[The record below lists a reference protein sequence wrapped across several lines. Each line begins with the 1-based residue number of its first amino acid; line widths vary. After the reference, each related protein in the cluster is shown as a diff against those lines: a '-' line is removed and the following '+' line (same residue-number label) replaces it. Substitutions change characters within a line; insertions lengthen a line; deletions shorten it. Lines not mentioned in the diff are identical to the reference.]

1 MRKKKKNEI
10 IKVEKI
16 NELHTASITNNET
29 INKEI
34 KKPLLL
40 STTKNKLNTIIE
52 KKDNTKLK
60 ENIFNINNIEKDIDL
75 LNNNK
80 INNKNKK
87 INKKTHKNDKD
98 IIKLKNNIL
107 INKDY
112 KYENLINY
120 VKSNKI
126 KIINMLYKK
135 KILKNKEV
143 PLLLLLNL
151 YANYI
156 NNDIEIIV

>member
-1 MRKKKKNEI
+1 MHTLS
-10 IKVEKI
+10 
-16 NELHTASITNNET
+16 LHDALPIYTASITNNET

-60 ENIFNINNIEKDIDL
+60 ENIFNINNIDKDIDL